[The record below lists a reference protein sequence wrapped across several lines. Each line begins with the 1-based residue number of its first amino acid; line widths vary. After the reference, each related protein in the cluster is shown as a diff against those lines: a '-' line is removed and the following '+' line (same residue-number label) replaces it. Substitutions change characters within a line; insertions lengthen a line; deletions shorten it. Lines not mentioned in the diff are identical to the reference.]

1 MHGETRPG
9 GDEAMSEVEELE
21 KVERQRL
28 RALIAGDLS
37 LAKQLHADEFQL
49 VNPFGVTL
57 SKEQY
62 LGGIES
68 GQIKY
73 LVWEPVE
80 EIAVR
85 TGGTF
90 GAVRYKANLEI
101 LVQGQRI
108 PIRQYWHTDTYEKK
122 NGQWQVVW

>member
-1 MHGETRPG
+1 
-9 GDEAMSEVEELE
+9 MSEVEELE

-85 TGGTF
+85 TGGSF

-122 NGQWQVVW
+122 NGQWQVVWSQATEIRQ

>member
-1 MHGETRPG
+1 
-9 GDEAMSEVEELE
+9 MSEIEELE

-37 LAKQLHADEFQL
+37 LAKLLHADEFQL
-49 VNPFGVTL
+49 VNPFGMTL
-57 SKEQY
+57 SKQQY
-62 LGGIES
+62 LDGIES

-80 EIAVR
+80 EMAVR
-85 TGGTF
+85 TGGSF
-90 GAVRYKANLEI
+90 AAVRYKANLEI

-108 PIRQYWHTDTYEKK
+108 PKRQYWHTDTYEKK
-122 NGQWQVVW
+122 NGQWQVVWSQATEIKQ

>member
-1 MHGETRPG
+1 
-9 GDEAMSEVEELE
+9 MSEVEVLK

-80 EIAVR
+80 EIAAR

-101 LVQGQRI
+101 LVEGQRI

-122 NGQWQVVW
+122 NGQWQVVWSQATEIKQ